1 MCVSCRKEKSRP
13 CSIELP
19 TLTIIHHIYF
29 LSTFFD
35 TISDKYY
42 YAEREE
48 RQGANM
54 DFMTLVSEVGFPIA
68 GAIAAGGFVF
78 LTLKFILAG
87 VTDSVTT
94 LKNIIG
100 QLDNRVQ
107 TMNNDLVKID
117 ALLSYTLGVKPNVD
131 RIAANE
137 GKEDARRD

>member
-1 MCVSCRKEKSRP
+1 VRAH
-13 CSIELP
+13 L
-19 TLTIIHHIYF
+19 
-29 LSTFFD
+29 
-35 TISDKYY
+35 
-42 YAEREE
+42 
-48 RQGANM
+48 M
-54 DFMTLVSEVGFPIA
+54 DFLTLVSDVGFPIA
-68 GAIAAGGFVF
+68 GAVATGGFVF

-117 ALLSYTLGVKPNVD
+117 ALMSHALDVKPNVD

>member
-1 MCVSCRKEKSRP
+1 
-13 CSIELP
+13 
-19 TLTIIHHIYF
+19 
-29 LSTFFD
+29 
-35 TISDKYY
+35 
-42 YAEREE
+42 
-48 RQGANM
+48 M
-54 DFMTLVSEVGFPIA
+54 DFFTLVSDVGFPIA
-68 GAIAAGGFVF
+68 GALAAGVFVF
-78 LTLKFILAG
+78 VTLKFILAG

-107 TMNNDLVKID
+107 TMNNDLVKVD